1 MPERKFGID
10 LKSYD
15 DIFKTEEE
23 REEDRLSKIRDIP
36 ISEIDDFPDHP
47 FMVRDDEDMQ
57 NLIANNRIKSRSCF
71 VHDKKFRIM
80 GQRTGYLQLHLH
92 TF

>member
-10 LKSYD
+10 LRSYD

-47 FMVRDDEDMQ
+47 FMVRDDVLTYVLKNYRGFKSDVLMQ
-57 NLIANNRIKSRSCF
+57 GA
-71 VHDKKFRIM
+71 KK
-80 GQRTGYLQLHLH
+80 
-92 TF
+92 